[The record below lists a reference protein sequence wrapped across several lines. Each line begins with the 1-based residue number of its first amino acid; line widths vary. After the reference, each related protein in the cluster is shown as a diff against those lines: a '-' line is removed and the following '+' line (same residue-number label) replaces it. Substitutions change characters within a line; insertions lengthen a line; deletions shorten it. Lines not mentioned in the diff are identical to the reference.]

1 MINTYSFSR
10 GPHHVRS
17 VGRSRRT
24 KNGTRWRRRALR
36 VVMACPRSRRAT
48 ILSPHWHTR
57 VRHGT
62 LRSYHFRQTLPP
74 PTPRRATTGKLSK
87 LRTGRRRAGLSR
99 RSMRRAPAWKS
110 TFRVRLHDGVEVPR
124 HRRGTSTQTR
134 TAYPGGAFPPPKGA
148 SSASSRSSTL
158 AKSRTDPSKATFKR
172 ATCAGRRRRVQ
183 SRHA

>member
-17 VGRSRRT
+17 VGRSHR
-24 KNGTRWRRRALR
+24 KQLRRRASPYDQ
-36 VVMACPRSRRAT
+36 VCPRSRRAT
-48 ILSPHWHTR
+48 IRSPLHHGQVTR
-57 VRHGT
+57 GT
-62 LRSYHFRQTLPP
+62 RPSYHFRQTLRPL
-74 PTPRRATTGKLSK
+74 TPRTATPGRPSGP
-87 LRTGRRRAGLSR
+87 RTGRRRAGLSR

-158 AKSRTDPSKATFKR
+158 ARSRTDPSKATFKR
-172 ATCAGRRRRVQ
+172 ATCAGRRRRVH

>member
-1 MINTYSFSR
+1 VINTYSFSR

-24 KNGTRWRRRALR
+24 KNGTRWRRRASPYDQ
-36 VVMACPRSRRAT
+36 VCPRSRRA
-48 ILSPHWHTR
+48 IRQSPRYHIQVKRGRRPSWR
-57 VRHGT
+57 YRHNLQRPSPRT
-62 LRSYHFRQTLPP
+62 A
-74 PTPRRATTGKLSK
+74 TPGRPSGP
-87 LRTGRRRAGLSR
+87 RTGRRRAGLSR

-158 AKSRTDPSKATFKR
+158 ARSRTDPSKATFKR
-172 ATCAGRRRRVQ
+172 ATCAGRRRRVH